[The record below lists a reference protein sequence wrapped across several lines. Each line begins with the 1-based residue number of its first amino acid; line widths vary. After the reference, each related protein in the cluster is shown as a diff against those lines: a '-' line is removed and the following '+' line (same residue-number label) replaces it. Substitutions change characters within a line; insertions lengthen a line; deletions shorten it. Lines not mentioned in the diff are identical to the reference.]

1 MFIIFLWRN
10 ASSKLK
16 MTFLMFL
23 GGQFTVLDWKI
34 KKLNS
39 LFFNFYLLFF
49 QGQPDWLGDDD
60 SPLEGF
66 TWRGGSERETTGIL
80 LWSEPFICK
89 IPSGEEVFLFCN
101 KKWHKNL
108 LKEQYDDKFIVV
120 MYIRLMSRIQR
131 IQAILLHWL
140 KILWLSV
147 HIFLQ

>member
-89 IPSGEEVFLFCN
+89 IPSGEEVFFFCN
-101 KKWHKNL
+101 KKWHRNM

-120 MYIRLMSRIQR
+120 MYIRLMSRLQR

-140 KILWLSV
+140 KIVWLSV